1 MQDWLIVVWKPPSLC
16 APVNP
21 IIAMPAIIHSLSSL
35 LSSSPP
41 PQPLRI
47 LFLVL
52 VKVLVLII
60 VTVVVLVII
69 LVVVISIVIVIV
81 IFIVWLVVV
90 LCWGS

>member
-41 PQPLRI
+41 PQPLRV
-47 LFLVL
+47 LVL
-52 VKVLVLII
+52 VKVIVLII
-60 VTVVVLVII
+60 VIVVVLVII
-69 LVVVISIVIVIV
+69 LVVVISIVIVI
-81 IFIVWLVVV
+81 FTVWLVVV

>member
-35 LSSSPP
+35 LSSSSP
-41 PQPLRI
+41 PQPLRV
-47 LFLVL
+47 LVL
-52 VKVLVLII
+52 VKVIVLII
-60 VTVVVLVII
+60 VIVVVLVII